1 MAEDSLG
8 NEIGPDLSFEDRFIN
23 AVVARLKTTELVGL
37 PKDRILINSVGWQPD
52 PTEVPLPYII
62 VSHADEETPSDQGSN
77 ERDATIFGVIIA
89 AVIASQRTDKHRRRH
104 LLLRQNI
111 RRKFQCVSSRFT
123 ELTVPEGCTVKKMWI
138 QQGAK
143 FLEAAKLDQRD
154 VSYFLIRC
162 EVREPR
168 E

>member
-1 MAEDSLG
+1 MADDPLG
-8 NEIGPDLSFEDRFIN
+8 DEIGPDLSFEDRFIN
-23 AVVARLKTTELVGL
+23 AVVARLKTTELPGL
-37 PKDRILINSVGWQPD
+37 PKDRIVINSVGWQPD
-52 PTEVPLPYII
+52 PSETPPPYIV

-77 ERDATIFGVIIA
+77 ERDATIFGVIVA
-89 AVIASQRTDKHRRRH
+89 AVVASQRTDKHRRRH
-104 LLLRQNI
+104 LYWRERI
-111 RRKFQCVSSRFT
+111 RRRFQCVSSRFT
-123 ELTVPEGCTVKKMWI
+123 ELTVPTGCTVKKMWI